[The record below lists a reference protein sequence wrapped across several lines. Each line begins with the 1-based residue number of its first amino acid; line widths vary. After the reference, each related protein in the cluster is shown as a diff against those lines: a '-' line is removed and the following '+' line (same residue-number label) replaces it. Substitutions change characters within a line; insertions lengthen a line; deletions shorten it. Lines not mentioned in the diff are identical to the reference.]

1 MSVHSRTLFA
11 SLALSCSILPG
22 CADDVPPPPTTTPA
36 VTYVTLE
43 TRPVTLTRELPGRT
57 SAYVMAEV
65 RPQVTGI
72 VQERLFEEGALVTE
86 GQPLYQLDDATYRAA
101 WNSAKASLAR
111 AQATVEV
118 ARLNAER
125 AQELIKV
132 DAISRQAYDDAMAAL
147 RQAEADVGV
156 AEAQVTST
164 AVELRYA
171 RISSPIDGRIGKS
184 TVTRGALV
192 TADQAQPLT
201 TVQQL
206 DPIYVDLN
214 QSSSEL
220 LELRRELAN
229 NTVRRAEGVPVA
241 ILLEDGTEYEY
252 EGELTFSDVAVDPMT
267 GSYALRTIVPNPDQ
281 LLMPGMYVRA
291 LISNAILDEGLLVP
305 QQGIARDPKGNAS
318 AMVINGDN
326 EVEQRTVN
334 LRRAVGDDW
343 LVSDGLSAGDRVIVE
358 GLQKIRPGIQV
369 QGSEVA
375 LNDRDLEPDDSGV
388 FEPDAAAAPS
398 AAADSNRR

>member
-132 DAISRQAYDDAMAAL
+132 DASPSGSR
-147 RQAEADVGV
+147 
-156 AEAQVTST
+156 
-164 AVELRYA
+164 
-171 RISSPIDGRIGKS
+171 
-184 TVTRGALV
+184 
-192 TADQAQPLT
+192 
-201 TVQQL
+201 
-206 DPIYVDLN
+206 
-214 QSSSEL
+214 
-220 LELRRELAN
+220 
-229 NTVRRAEGVPVA
+229 
-241 ILLEDGTEYEY
+241 
-252 EGELTFSDVAVDPMT
+252 
-267 GSYALRTIVPNPDQ
+267 
-281 LLMPGMYVRA
+281 
-291 LISNAILDEGLLVP
+291 
-305 QQGIARDPKGNAS
+305 
-318 AMVINGDN
+318 
-326 EVEQRTVN
+326 
-334 LRRAVGDDW
+334 
-343 LVSDGLSAGDRVIVE
+343 VSD
-358 GLQKIRPGIQV
+358 
-369 QGSEVA
+369 
-375 LNDRDLEPDDSGV
+375 
-388 FEPDAAAAPS
+388 AA
-398 AAADSNRR
+398 R

>member
-1 MSVHSRTLFA
+1 MSVPSRLLFA
-11 SLALSCSILPG
+11 SFALSSLILAG
-22 CADDVPPPPTTTPA
+22 CAEDPPPQQQPTPA
-36 VTYVTLE
+36 VTYVTLA

-57 SAYVMAEV
+57 SAYVVAEV

-72 VQERLFEEGALVTE
+72 VQERLFEEGALVAE

-101 WNSAKASLAR
+101 WNSAKATLAR

-132 DAISRQAYDDAMAAL
+132 DAISQQAYDDATAAL

-156 AEAQVTST
+156 AEAQVAST

-220 LELRRELAN
+220 LELRRELAS
-229 NTVRRAEGVPVA
+229 NTVRRAEGVPVT

-267 GSYALRTIVPNPDQ
+267 GSYAMRTVVPNPDQ

-291 LISNAILDEGLLVP
+291 VISNAILDEGLLVP
-305 QQGIARDPKGNAS
+305 QQGIARDAKGNAS

-326 EVEQRTVN
+326 EVEQRTVS

-343 LVSDGLSAGDRVIVE
+343 LVGDGLSAGDRVIVE
-358 GLQKIRPGIQV
+358 GLQKIRPGMQV

-375 LNDRDLEPDDSGV
+375 LNDEDLEPDGSGV
-388 FEPDAAAAPS
+388 FESDAAAAPS
-398 AAADSNRR
+398 AAVDSNRR